1 MDETAKTRDLPKT
14 RIASLFIA
22 LNTFSFVLI
31 FVAAIVG
38 LLLRTSAVTMPM
50 HISIGLIGSLTGLFA
65 LVAAM
70 FYLITTGAAV
80 REAVQENNLSME
92 LYART
97 RQLKK
102 ETFPWCA
109 AAIVLITLTTI
120 FGAGT
125 HVGKLPG
132 YLHLG
137 LAVLTLIAYAKT
149 IRQIKKDFY
158 KNKII
163 MADVLDCLAGPPGGP
178 ACSGGRFAPEA

>member
-1 MDETAKTRDLPKT
+1 MDEPVNTRDLPKT

-22 LNTFSFVLI
+22 LNIFSFVMI
-31 FVAAIVG
+31 FTAAVAGI
-38 LLLRTSAVTMPM
+38 LLRTSIVTMPQ
-50 HISIGLIGSLTGLFA
+50 HISIGLIGSLTGPFA

-70 FYLITTGAAV
+70 FYLITTGVAV

-109 AAIVLITLTTI
+109 ATIVLIILTTI

-137 LAVLTLIAYAKT
+137 STVFTLIAYFKT
-149 IRQIKKDFY
+149 IRQMKKDFY

-163 MADVLDCLAGPPGGP
+163 MADVLARL
-178 ACSGGRFAPEA
+178 